1 MAEFIVAL
9 ENRNHFHVWFG
20 FVFIQDL
27 EPVLDWLSILCLNGG
42 KVALRA
48 FYFFTHKEKLLL
60 NDKNPSRRRGFV
72 CGD

>member
-1 MAEFIVAL
+1 MPMAELIVAL

-42 KVALRA
+42 KVALGS
-48 FYFFTHKEKLLL
+48 FDFFIHSKRLL
-60 NDKNPSRRRGFV
+60 PGIF
-72 CGD
+72 CC